1 LLHSAAELDVV
12 RAKAVADV
20 TVAATRTRVDHAVMH
35 RNKRSFAAMPNKM
48 PNTDRNLHPVNLP
61 AGWSPSSWRG
71 RPAMQLPTYPDAD
84 ELASVQR
91 ELRALPPLVTSWEIM
106 ALKQHLAEAQEG
118 KRFLLQGGD
127 CAESFG
133 ECNSDVISNR
143 LKVLLQMSLV
153 LVHGLRMPVVRV
165 GRFAG
170 QYAKPRSTDTETVD
184 GTTLPSYRGDIVNAP
199 EFTAVARV
207 PDPRRMIKAH
217 ARSAMTMNFVRAL
230 IDGGF
235 ADLHHPEYWDLGWVT
250 HSPLADEY
258 HHMVAGIGD
267 AVRFM
272 ETLSGSEVHN
282 LNRVDFYTSHEALL
296 LPYEEAQT
304 RQVPRQWGWFN
315 LSAHFP
321 WIGMRTAALDGAHVE
336 YFRGIRNPIAVK
348 VGPSVTPDQLLKLID
363 VLNPDDEPGRLTLI
377 HRMGATSIAAKLP
390 ALLDAVRRDGR
401 RVLWVCDPMHGNT
414 ESTANGYKT
423 RRFDNIRSELEQA
436 FELHAAA
443 GTRLGGVHLELTGE
457 DVTECLGGARE
468 LTERDLERAYRSNV
482 DPRLNYEQALETAML
497 IVRKQAQ
504 IATPA

>member
-1 LLHSAAELDVV
+1 
-12 RAKAVADV
+12 
-20 TVAATRTRVDHAVMH
+20 
-35 RNKRSFAAMPNKM
+35 MP
-48 PNTDRNLHPVNLP
+48 V
-61 AGWSPSSWRG
+61 
-71 RPAMQLPTYPDAD
+71 YPDPVALQAAL
-84 ELASVQR
+84 E
-91 ELRALPPLVTSWEIM
+91 ELRGLPPLVTSWEII
-106 ALKQHLAEAQEG
+106 ALKQHLADAQEG

-127 CAESFG
+127 CAESFS

-153 LVHGLRMPVVRV
+153 LVHGLRLPVVRV

-170 QYAKPRSTDTETVD
+170 QYAKPRSTDDETRNGV
-184 GTTLPSYRGDIVNAP
+184 TLPSYRGDIVNAP
-199 EFTAVARV
+199 GFTAEERV

-217 ARSAMTMNFVRAL
+217 ARSAMSMNFVRAL

-235 ADLHHPEYWDLGWVT
+235 ADLHHPEYWDLRWVG
-250 HSPLADEY
+250 HAPLADDY
-258 HHMVAGIGD
+258 HRMVASIGD

-315 LSAHFP
+315 LSTHFP

-348 VGPSVTPDQLLKLID
+348 VGPSVSPDALLRLID
-363 VLNPDDEPGRLTLI
+363 VLNPEDEPGRLTFI
-377 HRMGATSIAAKLP
+377 HRMGAANVATKLP

-414 ESTANGYKT
+414 ESTNNGYKT
-423 RRFDNIRSELEQA
+423 RRFSNIRSELEQA
-436 FELHAAA
+436 FELHAVA

-468 LTERDLERAYRSNV
+468 LTETDLERAYRSTV
-482 DPRLNYEQALETAML
+482 DPRLNYEQALEIAML

-504 IATPA
+504 LMAPVQA

>member
-1 LLHSAAELDVV
+1 MPAPD
-12 RAKAVADV
+12 
-20 TVAATRTRVDHAVMH
+20 RT
-35 RNKRSFAAMPNKM
+35 
-48 PNTDRNLHPVNLP
+48 LQPVKLP
-61 AGWSPSSWRG
+61 ADWSVSSWRG
-71 RPAMQLPTYPDAD
+71 RIAAQQPRYEDAA
-84 ELASVQR
+84 ELAAVLD
-91 ELRALPPLVTSWEIM
+91 ELRALPPLVTSWEIV
-106 ALKQHLAEAQEG
+106 ALKKQLAEAQEG

-127 CAESFG
+127 CAESFA

-153 LVHGLRMPVVRV
+153 LVHGMRLPVVRV

-170 QYAKPRSTDTETVD
+170 QYAKPRSSDDETRD
-184 GTTLPSYRGDIVNAP
+184 GVTLPAYRGDIVNAP
-199 EFTAVARV
+199 AFDADSRRA
-207 PDPRRMIKAH
+207 DPRRMVKAH
-217 ARSAMTMNFVRAL
+217 ARSAMTMNFVRSL

-235 ADLHHPEYWDLGWVT
+235 ADLHHPEYWDLGWVR

-258 HHMVAGIGD
+258 HRMVSAIGD

-282 LNRVDFYTSHEALL
+282 LNRVDFFTSHEALL

-315 LSAHFP
+315 LGTHLP

-336 YFRGIRNPIAVK
+336 YFRGIRNPVGLKI
-348 VGPSVTPDQLLKLID
+348 GPSVTVDQLLRL
-363 VLNPDDEPGRLTLI
+363 VEALNPDDEPGRLTLI
-377 HRMGATSIAAKLP
+377 HRMGAAQVAQRLP
-390 ALLDAVRRDGR
+390 QLLEAVRREGR

-414 ESTANGYKT
+414 ETVSNGYKT
-423 RRFDNIRSELEQA
+423 RRFANIRSELEQS

-468 LTERDLERAYRSNV
+468 LTETDLERAYWSTV

-504 IATPA
+504 IAAPA